1 MQCANTFFL
10 SGAAA
15 VAVVVL
21 TMTGCSRSAPED
33 SKADKPASAHVTL
46 AKGAGNWV
54 VFKEELALEALI
66 DQTIE
71 VPYLTAGAVVS
82 PGSPAVVRMRL
93 KLRPTPLS
101 PNDRCGMQLVEVTAI
116 TADGKEFTTSA
127 TGHVNDNSDGL
138 LGMRIEVA
146 RGGATGLAIP
156 ANATGTVV
164 LEQAVNLRLEQ

>member
-1 MQCANTFFL
+1 MNLKILCVL
-10 SGAAA
+10 SVVALA
-15 VAVVVL
+15 VP
-21 TMTGCSRSAPED
+21 MIGCSRSATETSQPEK
-33 SKADKPASAHVTL
+33 STSAPAQVTL

-54 VFKEELALEALI
+54 VFKEELALDALI
-66 DQTIE
+66 DQTID

-101 PNDRCGMQLVEVTAI
+101 PNDRCGMQLVAVTAI
-116 TADGKEFTTSA
+116 TADGKEFTTAA

-146 RGGATGLAIP
+146 RGGGAGLAIP
-156 ANATGTVV
+156 ANATGTVI
-164 LEQAVNLRLEQ
+164 LEQAVTLRLEQ